1 MCRCFLSPLLSK
13 NEYIDCL
20 QNLITVFVILNT
32 GHWTMASVQKLNNA
46 ETNKY
51 SLLSQST
58 FMTYYEGT
66 QKNQVIGI
74 PNSLNLNSNFSVM
87 YNYSINLFF
96 TR

>member
-1 MCRCFLSPLLSK
+1 
-13 NEYIDCL
+13 
-20 QNLITVFVILNT
+20 
-32 GHWTMASVQKLNNA
+32 MASVQKLNNA

-74 PNSLNLNSNFSVM
+74 PTSLNLNSNFSVM